1 MLAVAFHPDGMYLL
15 GGGEDGIRR
24 WQLAD
29 GQEVGK
35 QMGMQLQAIAVS
47 RDCKWIVCGMF
58 EGGASV
64 WDAEMHEKLIE
75 VGGRTTVRAVD
86 VSPDSTRFAT
96 GTGLED
102 NKASVWSI
110 TNGKRL
116 IGPLEHDKD
125 VAGIKFSP
133 NGEQV
138 ATCCEGGSAVRI
150 FDSRNGDK
158 LIDIKTTTP
167 RKWPFTP
174 LAWSSDSQQ
183 IFSVSDDNRIKSFA
197 VSTGSQVAESPIL
210 DGARSISLAGNRKFI
225 AAVADHH
232 DAISFLDTLTLAKIG
247 TAFKNSKGMQ
257 SIDLSL
263 DTSQIATG
271 RRGGKIDIYNLANFL
286 PDSYGPFHV
295 SICPFIMLAYWINNI
310 PCRHTTLGIYSRRT
324 TIRRPF
330 DLR

>member
-64 WDAEMHEKLIE
+64 WDIELHEKVIDVE
-75 VGGRTTVRAVD
+75 GRTTVRAVD

-96 GTGLED
+96 GTGVDD

-110 TNGKRL
+110 TTGLRL
-116 IGPLEHDKD
+116 VGPLIHDND
-125 VAGIKFSP
+125 VTGIRFSP
-133 NGEQV
+133 SGEHI
-138 ATCCEGGSAVRI
+138 ATSSQSSSVRI
-150 FDSRNGDK
+150 FDSRNGDQ
-158 LIDIKTTTP
+158 LIDIATTSP
-167 RKWPFTP
+167 QMWPFIP
-174 LAWSSDSQQ
+174 LAWSNDGHR
-183 IFSVSDDNRIKSFA
+183 IFSVSDDYKIKSFDI
-197 VSTGSQVAESPIL
+197 STGSQLAESPIL
-210 DGARSISLAGNRKFI
+210 KQNDQSISLAGNGRFI
-225 AAVADHH
+225 ATVADH
-232 DAISFLDTLTLAKIG
+232 AISFLDTSTLAKIG
-247 TAFKNSKGMQ
+247 TAIENSGVMR
-257 SIDLSL
+257 SIVISSDS
-263 DTSQIATG
+263 SQIATG
-271 RRGGKIDIYNLANFL
+271 RRDGKIDIYNLVDFL

-295 SICPFIMLAYWINNI
+295 SFCPLKMLACWITTI
-310 PCRHTTLGIYSRRT
+310 PCRHTTLGIYSRGT
-324 TIRRPF
+324 TRRAF